1 MELVTLS
8 KPNAYLLSL
17 FLFLYPFHSRHT
29 ELSRYD
35 DSIPHAMMHQSF
47 PDNGGSER
55 VLPASGAAP
64 APGVHGHAAAAAVAL
79 VPGGQFNRHLEL
91 RVEC

>member
-8 KPNAYLLSL
+8 KPNAYLPSL

-35 DSIPHAMMHQSF
+35 DSIPLAAVHQSF

-55 VLPASGAAP
+55 VLPASGAP